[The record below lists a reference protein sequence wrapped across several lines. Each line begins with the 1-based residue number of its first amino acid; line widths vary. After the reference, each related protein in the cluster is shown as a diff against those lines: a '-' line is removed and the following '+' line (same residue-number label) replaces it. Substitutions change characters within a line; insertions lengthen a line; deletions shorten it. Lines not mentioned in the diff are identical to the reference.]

1 MINKMQLE
9 HFKCFDQIGM
19 ELKNVNIL
27 TGFNGMGKS
36 TILQALLLL
45 KQSRKSLQ
53 TEQKLLLNGEL
64 TRLGIGRDILCE
76 LSEQDDEIVFEI
88 EEDTNC
94 RLCFR
99 YEAYSDMLEMKQK
112 NIKQFP
118 SFMDK
123 GRCVYLSSFR
133 IQPTELYDITNKEN
147 LDEKN
152 FGIDGLYT
160 LQFLKEYGQMEI
172 LDELAEVT
180 ERCPNTLYAQ
190 VRHWMGGIA
199 PGVEIN
205 INVDNQKKIADLGY
219 SFVEG
224 ANRTNVYKCVN
235 VGFGITYVLPVVIAL
250 LSAQKG
256 DLIII
261 ENPEAHIHPTG
272 QRRLGELIAKAG
284 EAGIQVIVETH
295 SDHIVNGIRIAVKNK
310 ILKKTNVNLFY
321 FYKDEEDE
329 FHHKYIM
336 PAILDNGRLDKMPK
350 GFCDEWDNA
359 LLDLL

>member
-9 HFKCFDQIGM
+9 HFKCFDQVGI

-45 KQSRKSLQ
+45 KQSKKSLQ

-64 TRLGIGRDILCE
+64 TQLGIGRDVLCE
-76 LSEQDDEIVFEI
+76 LSEQDEEIVFEI

-94 RLCFR
+94 RFCFR
-99 YEAYSDMLEMKQK
+99 YEAYSDMLEMKQS
-112 NIKQFP
+112 IKKFP
-118 SFMDK
+118 YFMDK

-160 LQFLKEYGQMEI
+160 LQFLKEYGQREI

-180 ERCPNTLYAQ
+180 EKCPNTLYAQ
-190 VRHWMGGIA
+190 VKHWMGGIA
-199 PGVEIN
+199 PGVEIS

-310 ILKKTNVNLFY
+310 ILKKANVNLFY

-329 FHHKYIM
+329 FHHKYVM